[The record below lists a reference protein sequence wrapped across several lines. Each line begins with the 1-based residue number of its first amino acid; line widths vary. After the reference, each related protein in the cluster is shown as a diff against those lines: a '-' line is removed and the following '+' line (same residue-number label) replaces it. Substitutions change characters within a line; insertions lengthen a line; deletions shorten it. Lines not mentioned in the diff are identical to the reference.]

1 MHRVKEHYSNR
12 FQNTSS
18 EIEAHSTI
26 ESSGANPPKPSKTKA
41 YTSIVIGWILRGGV
55 IISAAIILIGMF
67 LLILH
72 PGALTGY
79 NLGAFPHTLD
89 QVWWG
94 LLALRPQAVIALGLL
109 LLIAI
114 PVITVLASAVAF
126 ALERDRRYVVIAI
139 TVLAIL
145 IVSLL
150 IGRGGG

>member
-1 MHRVKEHYSNR
+1 MHIVKKRYSNQ
-12 FQNTSS
+12 FQNTFS
-18 EIEAHSTI
+18 ESEAHSTI
-26 ESSGANPPKPSKTKA
+26 ESPGANPPKLSKA

-55 IISAAIILIGMF
+55 ILSAAFILIGMF

-79 NLGAFPHTLD
+79 TLGAFPHTLD
-89 QVWWG
+89 QVWLG

-126 ALERDRRYVVIAI
+126 ALEHDRRYVVIAI